1 MFYITMIFL
10 LIDNFLIFDKLYEN
24 YHACML
30 ALFYHKQERE
40 KVMSVTQPNDHLVLD
55 FGCFLQ

>member
-1 MFYITMIFL
+1 MLYITMSFP

-30 ALFYHKQERE
+30 HPIINKKE
-40 KVMSVTQPNDHLVLD
+40 KNL
-55 FGCFLQ
+55 

>member
-1 MFYITMIFL
+1 MIFL